1 MKKLYESMCCLTKPL
16 TLRKAGRRFH
26 LSYHESMNEQDVNG
40 GRQRIEVGI
49 ALLGPDDVAVLSL

>member
-1 MKKLYESMCCLTKPL
+1 
-16 TLRKAGRRFH
+16 
-26 LSYHESMNEQDVNG
+26 MNEQDVNG